1 MGGALRETLASPV
14 PELVADPTISPGGCV
29 VETAATS
36 VDATVEKRWARAVGN
51 LGMNVPWDPENAD
64 V

>member
-1 MGGALRETLASPV
+1 
-14 PELVADPTISPGGCV
+14 V

-51 LGMNVPWDPENAD
+51 LGMNVPWDPEDAD
-64 V
+64 G